1 MRKVPVN
8 RNLISVEVE
17 EWLLEYE
24 GPVRCCAEWPE
35 CSHVLD
41 WYEETYLPAKRDEAA
56 SEG

>member
-1 MRKVPVN
+1 MSTVPVN
-8 RNLISVEVE
+8 RNLVSVEVE

-35 CSHVLD
+35 CTHVLE
-41 WYEETYLPAKRDEAA
+41 WYEQEYPSKRDEAA